1 MPISRSQKAELIES
15 YKELIENSYA
25 VIVSEYRGISVSAME
40 KLRHSLRDNDARFV
54 IAKKT
59 LMTRALQEAGKPIP
73 EEALVGPVGFIFL
86 GEDLAAGA
94 KVVKTFI
101 KEVGESFVVHGGIL
115 GDSILDAKGAMS
127 LADLPSRD
135 VQLAMLVGAIAGPM
149 TSLVSLISA
158 PHRDLIGLLQ
168 ARIDKEGGEETAE
181 AA

>member
-25 VIVSEYRGISVSAME
+25 VLVGEYRGISVSAME
-40 KLRHSLRDNDARFV
+40 KLRHSLRENDARFV

-59 LMTRALQEAGKPIP
+59 LMARALQEAGKPIP
-73 EEALVGPVGFIFL
+73 EDAFVGPVGFIFL

-94 KVVKTFI
+94 QVVKSFI
-101 KEVGESFVVHGGIL
+101 KEVGESFVIHGGIL
-115 GDSILDAKGAMS
+115 GDSVLEAKSAMA
-127 LADLPSRD
+127 LATLPSRE
-135 VQLAMLVGAIAGPM
+135 VQLAQLVGAIAGPM

-158 PHRDLIGLLQ
+158 PHRDLMNLLQ
-168 ARIDKEGGEETAE
+168 ARIDKEGGETAE